1 MAFIDIEEL
10 LVCPQTGL
18 DMRAVNGGFQSTG
31 DERIFFP
38 FEDGILKAF
47 VADKS
52 ESVDVATE
60 IKAFYEEN
68 PFPDYEDL
76 ESVGS
81 LISKSRARGFPE
93 MLNRSISPNAR
104 VLEVG
109 CGTGQLGNFLSIA
122 GRRVLSVDM
131 CLNSLRMAERFR
143 RANDLRSVTFAQ
155 MSLFRLPLRREK
167 FDVVICTGV
176 LHHTGDALK
185 GFQRLL
191 PFVKCGGH
199 VVIGLYNFFGRIK
212 TKMRRVFFLRPFGYR
227 FARMDPYIRINNL
240 TGRKMRTWLEDQYRN
255 PHETVH
261 SIDEVLG
268 WFNGNGIRFVRSL
281 PSAIFGSEFQLEY
294 RNSLFEEESRGS
306 KTDRLLSQL
315 KQMIF
320 DKEGGLFIMI
330 GKKA

>member
-1 MAFIDIEEL
+1 MIFVDGEEL

-18 DMRAVNGGFQSTG
+18 DMREVKSGFQSTG
-31 DERIFFP
+31 DKRVFFP
-38 FEDGILKAF
+38 IEDGILKAF
-47 VADKS
+47 VADTSNKN
-52 ESVDVATE
+52 DIATE
-60 IKAFYEEN
+60 IKSFYEET
-68 PFPDYEDL
+68 PFPDYDDV

-93 MLNRSISPNAR
+93 MLNRSIPPNAR

-109 CGTGQLGNFLSIA
+109 CGTGQLGSFLSIA
-122 GRRVLSVDM
+122 GRQILSVDM

-143 RANDLRSVTFAQ
+143 STNGLRSVTFAQ
-155 MSLFRLPLRREK
+155 MNLFHLPLRQEK

-191 PFVKCGGH
+191 PLVKRGGH
-199 VVIGLYNFFGRIK
+199 IVIGLYNLFGRMK
-212 TKMRRVFFLRPFGYR
+212 TKMRKVFFFRPFGYR
-227 FARMDPYIRINNL
+227 FARMDPHVRNNHL
-240 TGRKMRTWLEDQYRN
+240 TGRKMRAWLEDQYRN
-255 PHETVH
+255 PHETAH

-268 WFNGNGIRFVRSL
+268 WFDRNGIRFVRSL
-281 PSAIFGSEFQLEY
+281 PSTNFGSQFQLEY
-294 RNSLFEEESRGS
+294 HHSLFEEESRGS

-320 DKEGGLFIMI
+320 DDEGGLFMMI
-330 GKKA
+330 GKKE